1 MWVWKDKYFIGI
13 EPYSGSISPDDVTFI
28 GTSIAD
34 SIPSGKVSLPAIL
47 RYLPE
52 DGYIQGSARYFHEK
66 IILDNLYISDRFID
80 KNVFNLSEQT
90 DAVVADYKSVENRL
104 PFKVLIVKYSDK
116 QVAAESFNNFVQLRE
131 SWGEKGLKSGSVHT
145 FEDLKGKFSS
155 ITCVDSLVIATFFVE
170 TREESESYI
179 SEAVS
184 KFKAIQS

>member
-1 MWVWKDKYFIGI
+1 MQTVFL
-13 EPYSGSISPDDVTFI
+13 
-28 GTSIAD
+28 
-34 SIPSGKVSLPAIL
+34 SGKVSLPAIL

-52 DGYIQGSARYFHEK
+52 DGYVQGSSRYFHKK

-90 DAVVADYKSVENRL
+90 DAVVADYKSVKNRL
-104 PFKVLIVKYSDK
+104 PFKMLIVKYSDK
-116 QVAAESFNNFVQLRE
+116 QVAAESFNNFVELRE

-179 SEAVS
+179 SEVVS
-184 KFKAIQS
+184 KVKAIQG